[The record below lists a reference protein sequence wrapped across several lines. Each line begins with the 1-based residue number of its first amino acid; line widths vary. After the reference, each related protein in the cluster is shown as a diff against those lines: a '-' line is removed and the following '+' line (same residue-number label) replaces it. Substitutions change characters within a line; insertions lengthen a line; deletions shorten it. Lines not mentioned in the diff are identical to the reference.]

1 MTGQVCSASAKLC
14 LSSVRAEALVRF
26 APFVLADDCGGGPDC
41 LGPNFARLLPRPEP
55 SCAELIF
62 VFLSFLL
69 ETE

>member
-14 LSSVRAEALVRF
+14 LSSVLAEALGRF
-26 APFVLADDCGGGPDC
+26 APFVLADDCGGGLDC
-41 LGPNFARLLPRPEP
+41 SEPNFARLLPQTGP

-62 VFLSFLL
+62 VFLSILL